1 MKRLVAR
8 KLAVQMAVAVVV
20 VKLESVVKVVVVP
33 DVVVIQLT
41 AVLSNL

>member
-1 MKRLVAR
+1 MV
-8 KLAVQMAVAVVV
+8 VAVIVA
-20 VKLESVVKVVVVP
+20 KMESVVKVVVVT

>member
-1 MKRLVAR
+1 MV
-8 KLAVQMAVAVVV
+8 VAVVV
-20 VKLESVVKVVVVP
+20 AKMESVVKVVAVT

>member
-1 MKRLVAR
+1 MV
-8 KLAVQMAVAVVV
+8 VAVIVA
-20 VKLESVVKVVVVP
+20 KMESVVKVVVVP

>member
-1 MKRLVAR
+1 MV
-8 KLAVQMAVAVVV
+8 VAVVV
-20 VKLESVVKVVVVP
+20 AKMESVVKVAAVT